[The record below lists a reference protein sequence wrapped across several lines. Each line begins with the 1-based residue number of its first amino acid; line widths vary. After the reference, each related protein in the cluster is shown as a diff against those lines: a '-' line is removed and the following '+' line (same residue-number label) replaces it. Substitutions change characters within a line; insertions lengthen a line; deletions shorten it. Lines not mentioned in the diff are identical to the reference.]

1 MNSTASTTLKL
12 LGLLLLACVPLSG
25 ESFYVELA
33 AKTLVLAIFAMS
45 LDLLVGFTGLVSFGH
60 AAYFGV
66 AAYAVALL
74 SPSTKPPACGTC
86 CRPRSGCRPWLHCW
100 SASSCCAPR
109 ASTSSW

>member
-45 LDLLVGFTGLVSFGH
+45 LDLLVGLTGLVRLGY
-60 AAYFGV
+60 AA
-66 AAYAVALL
+66 
-74 SPSTKPPACGTC
+74 
-86 CRPRSGCRPWLHCW
+86 
-100 SASSCCAPR
+100 
-109 ASTSSW
+109 